1 MKSRLH
7 IAAAAL
13 FLGLSGV
20 SPVSVAEPDL
30 HVNADSDWGVVT
42 IKADMLVP
50 ADAKT
55 AWQVLTDY
63 DNLARFVPE
72 MESSR
77 VISKPG
83 QPKRVEQ
90 QGKSGILSFL
100 VPEYIV
106 LQMDEKPVEQIR
118 FKAITG
124 SVNSMRGEWR
134 IVGTGNQV
142 RVLYNARII
151 PLLPLPPL
159 IGTSMIEDDV
169 ESKLSAVRREMVRR
183 AAAARTY

>member
-1 MKSRLH
+1 MKNRLY
-7 IAAAAL
+7 IAAVL

-20 SPVSVAEPDL
+20 SPVSVAEPNL
-30 HVNADSDWGVVT
+30 RVNADSDWGVVT

-50 ADAKT
+50 VDAKT

-63 DNLARFVPE
+63 NNLARFVPE

-83 QPKRVEQ
+83 QPMRVEQ

-100 VPEYIV
+100 VPEHIV

-118 FKAITG
+118 FRAIAG
-124 SVNSMRGEWR
+124 SVSSMRGEWR
-134 IVGTGNQV
+134 IVGTGSPV
-142 RVLYNARII
+142 RVLYTARII

-159 IGTSMIEDDV
+159 LGTSMIEYDV
-169 ESKLSAVRREMVRR
+169 ESKLSAVRHEMARR
-183 AAAARTY
+183 ASAARTY

>member
-7 IAAAAL
+7 IAAAL
-13 FLGLSGV
+13 FFLLSGV
-20 SPVSVAEPDL
+20 SPAVVAEPNL
-30 HVNADSDWGVVT
+30 RVNADSDWGVVT
-42 IKADMLVP
+42 IQADMLVP

-55 AWQVLTDY
+55 AWAVLTDY
-63 DNLARFVPE
+63 NNLARFVPE

-83 QPKRVEQ
+83 QPLRIEQ

-106 LQMDEKPVEQIR
+106 LQIEEKPVEHIR
-118 FKAITG
+118 FKAIAG
-124 SVNSMRGEWR
+124 SVSSMRGEWR
-134 IVGTGNQV
+134 IVGSGNPV
-142 RVLYNARII
+142 RVIYTARIV

-159 IGTSMIEDDV
+159 LGTSMIENDV
-169 ESKLSAVRREMVRR
+169 ESKLSAVRREIARR
-183 AAAARTY
+183 AAAAKTY

>member
-13 FLGLSGV
+13 FLWMIGV
-20 SPVSVAEPDL
+20 SPAAVAERDL
-30 HVNADSDWGVVT
+30 RVNADSDWGVVT
-42 IKADMLVP
+42 IQADMLVP

-63 DNLARFVPE
+63 NNLARFVPE

-83 QPKRVEQ
+83 QPLRIEQ

-106 LQMDEKPVEQIR
+106 LQIEEKPVEHIR
-118 FKAITG
+118 FKAIAG
-124 SVNSMRGEWR
+124 SVSSMRGEWR
-134 IVGTGNQV
+134 IVGAGNPV
-142 RVLYNARII
+142 RVIYTARIV

-159 IGTSMIEDDV
+159 LGTAMIENDV
-169 ESKLSAVRREMVRR
+169 ESKLSAVRREIARR
-183 AAAARTY
+183 AAARTY

>member
-1 MKSRLH
+1 MKHRLH
-7 IAAAAL
+7 IAAAL

-20 SPVSVAEPDL
+20 SPVSVAEPNL
-30 HVNADSDWGVVT
+30 RVNADSDWGVVT
-42 IKADMLVP
+42 IQADMLVP

-63 DNLARFVPE
+63 DNLAHFVPE

-106 LQMDEKPVEQIR
+106 LQMDEKPVEHIR
-118 FKAITG
+118 FRAIAG
-124 SVNSMRGEWR
+124 SVSSMRGEWR
-134 IVGTGNQV
+134 IVGTGNPV

-159 IGTSMIEDDV
+159 LGTSMIENDV
-169 ESKLSAVRREMVRR
+169 ESKMSAVRTEMVRR
-183 AAAARTY
+183 AAAAKPY